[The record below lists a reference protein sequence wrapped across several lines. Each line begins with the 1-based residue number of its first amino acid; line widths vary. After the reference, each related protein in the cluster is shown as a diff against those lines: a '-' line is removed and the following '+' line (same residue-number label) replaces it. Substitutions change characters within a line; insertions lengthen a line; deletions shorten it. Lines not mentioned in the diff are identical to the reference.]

1 MRRKKLS
8 NFQIEPE
15 ELLLD
20 RHESKSVFLDDDSKV
35 ENHLNPKNF
44 WALFLVAFAI
54 SAVLLGR
61 AFWLDV
67 VKGNYYAKRA
77 ESNNVRFWPQ
87 PALRGIIY
95 DRNNKTLVENAP
107 VFNLLAI
114 IKFLPKDAAELDAM
128 LGRAAAI
135 FDIPADSLKNGLAG
149 LDGDMLDPVIL
160 QSNIGEEKVLA
171 FEARSEEFPGLI
183 IEKNAVRRY
192 ENGPAFFHIFGYL
205 GRVSRNDIK
214 NDDYYSLADSI
225 GSFGLEA
232 RYEKEL
238 RGQKGMRAVLLDSKG
253 AVLSQMI
260 AEESA
265 PGNNITLSI
274 DAGLQE
280 ALYNSLKNAK
290 IAWNGSGAAAVALD
304 PRNGEVL
311 ALVSLPSPDGND
323 FSKGLTVS
331 EYEKIISNSERPLF
345 NRAISGLY
353 PAGSTVKPLIA
364 SAALQEKIIDPAK
377 QIDDT
382 LGYISI
388 PNQYDPDIVY
398 IFKDWKAH
406 GYVDMRRAIAV
417 SANVYFY
424 TIGGG
429 YKNTKGLGIERID
442 KYLKLFGLGSALGID
457 LDGEKSGLVPTPEW
471 KKKVKKESWF
481 AGDTY
486 HVSIGQGDLMVT
498 PLQMASAI
506 SAVANNGT
514 LWQPRIVKDILS
526 PEGDILNKSKPNPI
540 RDGFIDSENLK
551 IVKEGM
557 RQAVHE
563 GSARLLSA
571 LPFETAGKTGTAQF
585 GSANSKSNAW
595 FVGFAPYENPR
606 IAVAIVVDGAG
617 EGSSAAVP
625 VAKDIFEW
633 YFNQPENVLK

>member
-1 MRRKKLS
+1 MSRKKLS
-8 NFQIEPE
+8 SFQIEPE

-20 RHESKSVFLDDDSKV
+20 RHESRSIFLDDDSRV
-35 ENHLNPKNF
+35 ENHLNPNSF
-44 WALFLVAFAI
+44 WALFLFSFII

-67 VKGNYYAKRA
+67 VKGDYYANRA
-77 ESNNVRFWPQ
+77 QSNNVRFWSQ

-95 DRNNKTLVENAP
+95 DRNNKALVENIP
-107 VFNLLAI
+107 VFNLLTI
-114 IKFLPKDAAELDAM
+114 TKFLPKNAVELDAM
-128 LGRAAAI
+128 LGSAAAI
-135 FDIPADSLKNGLAG
+135 INIPADTLKKGLTG
-149 LDGDMLDPVIL
+149 LDANMLDPVIL

-183 IEKNAVRRY
+183 IEKSAIRDY
-192 ENGPAFFHIFGYL
+192 KNGPAFFHTLGYL
-205 GRVSRNDIK
+205 GRVSKNDIK
-214 NDDYYSLADSI
+214 DDNYYSLTDSI
-225 GSFGLEA
+225 GLFGLES

-238 RGQKGMRAVLLDSKG
+238 RGQKGERAALLNSNG
-253 AVLSQMI
+253 AVLNQVV
-260 AEESA
+260 AQESV
-265 PGNNITLSI
+265 PGNNIVLSV
-274 DAGLQE
+274 DGGLQE
-280 ALYNSLKNAK
+280 VLYNSLKNTK

-323 FSKGLTVS
+323 FSRGLAVS
-331 EYEKIISNSERPLF
+331 EYKRITSNPERPLF

-382 LGYISI
+382 LGYISV

-429 YKNTKGLGIERID
+429 YKNNKGLGIEKID
-442 KYLKLFGLGSALGID
+442 KYLKLFGLGAASGID
-457 LDGEKSGLVPTPEW
+457 LDGEKSGLVPTPDW
-471 KKKVKKESWF
+471 KKKVKKEDWF
-481 AGDTY
+481 TGDTY
-486 HVSIGQGDLMVT
+486 NVSIGQGDLMVT

-506 SAVANNGT
+506 AAVANNGT
-514 LWQPRIVKDILS
+514 LWQPRIVKDISS
-526 PEGDILNKSKPNPI
+526 PDGDILSKSKSSSI
-540 RDGFIDSENLK
+540 RNSFIDPENLK
-551 IVKEGM
+551 VVREGM

-563 GSARLLSA
+563 GSAHLLSA

-585 GSANSKSNAW
+585 GVNNAKSNAW

-625 VAKDIFEW
+625 IAKDIFEW
-633 YFNQPENVLK
+633 YFSQSDNVLE